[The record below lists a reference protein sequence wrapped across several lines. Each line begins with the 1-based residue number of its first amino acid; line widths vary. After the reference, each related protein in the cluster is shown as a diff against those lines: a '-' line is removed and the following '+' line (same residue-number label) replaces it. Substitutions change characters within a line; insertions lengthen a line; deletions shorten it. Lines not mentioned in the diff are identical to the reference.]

1 MNIFKYIKLSIRKFI
16 GLESDYESL
25 LSNQEKILQL
35 LEKLENL
42 KVIGSN
48 AIIEINNLTNWKT
61 RK

>member
-1 MNIFKYIKLSIRKFI
+1 MNIFKYIKLSIREFI

-25 LSNQEKILQL
+25 LSNQEKILQS

-48 AIIEINNLTNWKT
+48 DIIEINNLTNWKT

>member
-25 LSNQEKILQL
+25 LSNQEKILQS

-48 AIIEINNLTNWKT
+48 DIIEINNLTN
-61 RK
+61 

>member
-1 MNIFKYIKLSIRKFI
+1 MNIFKYIKLSIREFI

-25 LSNQEKILQL
+25 LSNQEKILQS

>member
-25 LSNQEKILQL
+25 LSNQEKILKS

-48 AIIEINNLTNWKT
+48 DIIEINNLTN
-61 RK
+61 

>member
-48 AIIEINNLTNWKT
+48 AIIEINNLTN
-61 RK
+61 